1 MIGNFL
7 RVPTKKVASLRERP
21 ERIKKVL
28 FPDHDDTAMSD
39 DVLLDVD
46 KAWNGIHFLLTGDAA
61 QGALPL
67 GFILCGEP
75 LVDVD
80 VGYGP
85 ARAFDADQVRAIA
98 AALEPL
104 TRDELGKR
112 FDPAQLRE
120 HSVYPG
126 FRDGWDQPDDRDY
139 LLDHYENL
147 RAFVLETAEAGAG
160 MIVYLN

>member
-7 RVPTKKVASLRERP
+7 RISTKKVVALRERP
-21 ERIKKVL
+21 DRIKKVL

-46 KAWNGIHFLLTGDAA
+46 KAWNGIHFLLTG
-61 QGALPL
+61 GEGEFPL
-67 GFILCGEP
+67 DFILGGEP
-75 LVDVD
+75 LGDID

-98 AALEPL
+98 AALTPL
-104 TRDELGKR
+104 TRDALAPR
-112 FDPAQLRE
+112 FDPAQLRA
-120 HSVYPG
+120 HNVYPG